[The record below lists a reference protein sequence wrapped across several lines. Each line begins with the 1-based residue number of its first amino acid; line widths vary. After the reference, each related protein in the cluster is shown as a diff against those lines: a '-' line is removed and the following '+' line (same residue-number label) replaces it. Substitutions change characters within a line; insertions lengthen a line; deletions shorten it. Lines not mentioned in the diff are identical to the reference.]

1 MTQNKIWRVGEI
13 NSAIKELIENSLLPL
28 WVQAEVGTLNIHQSG
43 HVYMTLKDQRSQLRA
58 VFFNGAGQARRMKLK
73 IGDQVEV
80 FGKLTVYEVRGEYQL
95 SVRRIRPLGLGDL
108 QRRFEE
114 LKRKLET
121 EGLFEADGK
130 KAIPLLPETIA
141 LVTSPGGAAIRDFLQ
156 IIERRFPNIHIQIYP
171 TPVQGQGAE
180 RSLAAGIEFFNRA
193 GQADV
198 IVITRGG
205 GSMEDLWPFNEEILA
220 RAVAF
225 SLIPV
230 ISAVGHEIDFTIC
243 DFVADMRVPTPS
255 AAAELVVGRR
265 EEFEKLLQRSEK
277 DLKSS
282 LQFRL
287 QEVKSRLKIASE
299 SHVFR
304 EPIHIVRQKQQ
315 YIDELMKNS
324 GISLERTLRKNDLRF
339 QLLAGQLK
347 ALSPRAKLLETHKG
361 LDKLTQG
368 LYSGS
373 YNYCRLLHS
382 RLDGLTGRLDA
393 LGPQNV
399 LKRGFAILRDS
410 ETGETIMDQQESGK
424 ELQATLA
431 NGTMDLVVK

>member
-1 MTQNKIWRVGEI
+1 MSQNKIWKIGEI
-13 NSAIKELIENSLLPL
+13 NSAIKELVENSLMPI

-58 VFFNGAGQARRMKLK
+58 VFFNGASSARQMHLK
-73 IGDQVEV
+73 VGDQVEV

-95 SVRRIRPLGLGDL
+95 SVRQIRPLGLGDL

-114 LKRKLET
+114 LKAKLES
-121 EGLFEADGK
+121 EGLFEADRK
-130 KAIPLLPETIA
+130 KTIPLLPESIA

-171 TPVQGQGAE
+171 SPVQGQGAAANI
-180 RSLAAGIEFFNRA
+180 AAGIEFFNRVA
-193 GQADV
+193 KADV
-198 IVITRGG
+198 IVLTRGG

-220 RAVAF
+220 RAVAL
-225 SLIPV
+225 SEIPV

-265 EEFEKLLQRSEK
+265 EEFEKHLQRSEK

-282 LQFRL
+282 LQFVL
-287 QEVKSRLKIASE
+287 QEVKSRLKLASE

-304 EPIHIVRQKQQ
+304 EPIHIVHQKQQ
-315 YIDELMKNS
+315 YLDELVKNFN
-324 GISLERTLRKNDLRF
+324 IALERTLRDNDLRL
-339 QLLAGQLK
+339 QLVSEKLK
-347 ALSPRAKLLETHKG
+347 SIYP
-361 LDKLTQG
+361 
-368 LYSGS
+368 
-373 YNYCRLLHS
+373 NYCRLMHS
-382 RLDGLTGRLDA
+382 KLEGLTGKLDA

-399 LKRGFAILRDS
+399 LKRGFAIIRNP
-410 ETGETIMDQQESGK
+410 ETNETITDYKQASGK
-424 ELQATLA
+424 ELQATLS
-431 NGTMDLVVK
+431 NGTIDLIVK

>member
-1 MTQNKIWRVGEI
+1 MSQNKIWKIGEI
-13 NSAIKELIENSLLPL
+13 NSAIKELVENSLMPI

-58 VFFNGAGQARRMKLK
+58 VFFNGAASARQMRLK
-73 IGDQVEV
+73 VGDQVEV

-95 SVRRIRPLGLGDL
+95 SIRQIRPLGLGDL

-114 LKRKLET
+114 LKHKLES
-121 EGLFEADGK
+121 EGLFEADRK
-130 KAIPLLPETIA
+130 KAIPLLPESIA
-141 LVTSPGGAAIRDFLQ
+141 VITSPGGAAIRDFLQ

-171 TPVQGQGAE
+171 SPVQGQGAE
-180 RSLAAGIEFFNRA
+180 RSIAAGIEFFNRA
-193 GQADV
+193 KKADV
-198 IVITRGG
+198 IVVTRGG

-220 RAVAF
+220 RAVAL
-225 SLIPV
+225 SEIPV

-265 EEFEKLLQRSEK
+265 EEFEKNLQRSEK

-282 LQFRL
+282 LQFVL
-287 QEVKSRLKIASE
+287 QEVKNRLKLASG

-304 EPIHIVRQKQQ
+304 EPIHIVHQKQQ
-315 YIDELMKNS
+315 YLDDLMKNFN
-324 GISLERTLRKNDLRF
+324 ISLERTLRDNNSRL
-339 QLLAGQLK
+339 QLVTEKLK
-347 ALSPRAKLLETHKG
+347 SISP
-361 LDKLTQG
+361 
-368 LYSGS
+368 
-373 YNYCRLLHS
+373 NYCRLMHS
-382 RLDGLTGRLDA
+382 RLEGLIGKLSA

-399 LKRGFAILRDS
+399 LKRGFAILRDP
-410 ETGETIMDQQESGK
+410 ETNETITNHKQASGK

-431 NGTMDLVVK
+431 DGTIDLIVK

>member
-1 MTQNKIWRVGEI
+1 MTQNKVWKIGEI
-13 NSAIKELIENSLLPL
+13 NSAIKELIENSLMPI

-58 VFFNGAGQARRMKLK
+58 VFFNGAASARQMHLK
-73 IGDQVEV
+73 VGDQVEV

-95 SVRRIRPLGLGDL
+95 SVQQIRPLGLGDL

-114 LKRKLET
+114 LKRKLES
-121 EGLFEADGK
+121 EGLFEPDRK
-130 KAIPLLPETIA
+130 KTIPILPETIA

-156 IIERRFPNIHIQIYP
+156 IIERRFPNVHIQIYP

-180 RSLAAGIEFFNRA
+180 RTIAAGIEFFNRA
-193 GQADV
+193 KKADV
-198 IVITRGG
+198 IVVTRGG

-220 RAVAF
+220 RAVAL
-225 SLIPV
+225 SEIPV

-265 EEFEKLLQRSEK
+265 EEFEKHLERSEK
-277 DLKSS
+277 DLRSS
-282 LQFRL
+282 LQFVL
-287 QEVKSRLKIASE
+287 QEVKNRLKLASE

-315 YIDELMKNS
+315 YLDDLMKNFN
-324 GISLERTLRKNDLRF
+324 ISFERSLQDKDVRL
-339 QLLAGQLK
+339 Q
-347 ALSPRAKLLETHKG
+347 H
-361 LDKLTQG
+361 LDEKIKS
-368 LYSGS
+368 LYP
-373 YNYCRLLHS
+373 NYCRLMNSKLA
-382 RLDGLTGRLDA
+382 GLTGRLDA

-410 ETGETIMDQQESGK
+410 KSNETISDCNQVSGK
-424 ELQATLA
+424 ELQATVST
-431 NGTMDLVVK
+431 GTIDLIVK

>member
-1 MTQNKIWRVGEI
+1 MSQNKIWKIGEI
-13 NSAIKELIENSLLPL
+13 NSAIKELVENSLMPI

-58 VFFNGAGQARRMKLK
+58 VFFNGASSARQIRLK
-73 IGDQVEV
+73 VGDQVEV

-95 SVRRIRPLGLGDL
+95 SVRQIRPLGLGDL

-114 LKRKLET
+114 LKAKLEN
-121 EGLFEADGK
+121 EGLFEADRK
-130 KAIPLLPETIA
+130 KTIPILPETIA

-171 TPVQGQGAE
+171 SPVQGQGAE
-180 RSLAAGIEFFNRA
+180 ANIAEGIEFFNRA
-193 GQADV
+193 AKADV
-198 IVITRGG
+198 IVLTRGG

-220 RAVAF
+220 RAVAL
-225 SLIPV
+225 SEIPV

-265 EEFEKLLQRSEK
+265 EEFEKHLQRSEK

-282 LQFRL
+282 LQFVL
-287 QEVKSRLKIASE
+287 QEVKNRLKLVSE

-304 EPIHIVRQKQQ
+304 EPIHIVHQKQQ
-315 YIDELMKNS
+315 YLDELVKNFN
-324 GISLERTLRKNDLRF
+324 IALERTLRDNDSRL
-339 QLLAGQLK
+339 QLVSEKLK
-347 ALSPRAKLLETHKG
+347 SIYP
-361 LDKLTQG
+361 
-368 LYSGS
+368 
-373 YNYCRLLHS
+373 NYCRLMHS
-382 RLDGLTGRLDA
+382 RLEGLIGKLDA

-399 LKRGFAILRDS
+399 LKRGFAILRDP
-410 ETGETIMDQQESGK
+410 ETNETITDHKQSSGK
-424 ELQATLA
+424 ELQATLS
-431 NGTMDLVVK
+431 NGTIDLIVK